1 MVAPADFFPWTG
13 DNPEDNLGEQSIK
26 SGYFDKAPASQ
37 SELNSARPAIWS
49 NVKHKSGLQILSSL
63 YISALDQRQDCSTVT
78 PRSTFKPPPRATL
91 TEAKREIWLRDLADP
106 NVPLRR
112 LSRTIPHGIRGKIL
126 LDQALAKQIPLWRTV
141 WLAKCVGANEIRAFK
156 RKGTAGVFASGGEAK
171 WIRDWTINNEQF
183 LEGLI
188 CACGTEGWKDN
199 LLYGYVSE
207 TCCLSLYLTQFT
219 RLQLI
224 TTIYSEH
231 LLDRDHFLD
240 WIVSSMQSASVDS
253 LPLWLL
259 IANMHWTEIPTYWN
273 RGRKLAL
280 SLIEHALKVS
290 AGQIT

>member
-1 MVAPADFFPWTG
+1 MLYLSEREYSTKRGSASKALLPRSSKIRSTILSQGYVDRLNSYVHEDKRLTLYVVVEPADFFPWTG

-26 SGYFDKAPASQ
+26 SGYFDKASASQ
-37 SELNSARPAIWS
+37 NELNSARPAIWS
-49 NVKHKSGLQILSSL
+49 NVKHKSGLQVLSSL

-112 LSRTIPHGIRGKIL
+112 LSRTIPHGIRGKVL

-188 CACGTEGWKDN
+188 GACGTEGWKDS
-199 LLYGYVSE
+199 LLYGYVLKMR
-207 TCCLSLYLTQFT
+207 CLILYFKL
-219 RLQLI
+219 
-224 TTIYSEH
+224 
-231 LLDRDHFLD
+231 
-240 WIVSSMQSASVDS
+240 
-253 LPLWLL
+253 
-259 IANMHWTEIPTYWN
+259 
-273 RGRKLAL
+273 GR
-280 SLIEHALKVS
+280 
-290 AGQIT
+290 